1 MLSSL
6 LIFEFLIE
14 LTKIY
19 KTKNLNK
26 EKIKRVVQKK
36 KSKNQKIKKS
46 KGKHGNKK
54 KSKNEEYNQK

>member
-1 MLSSL
+1 MLNSL
-6 LIFEFLIE
+6 LILIE

-36 KSKNQKIKKS
+36 KSKNQKNHKE
-46 KGKHGNKK
+46 NMATR
-54 KSKNEEYNQK
+54 KSKNEEYNQKRINIV